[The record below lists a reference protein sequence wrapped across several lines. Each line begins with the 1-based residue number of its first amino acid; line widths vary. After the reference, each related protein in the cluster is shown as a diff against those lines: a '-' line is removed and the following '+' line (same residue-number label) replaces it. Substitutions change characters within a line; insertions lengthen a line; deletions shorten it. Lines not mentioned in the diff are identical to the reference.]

1 MNVHGFDIVSFVKL
15 AKGKFSKL
23 RKFVDGTKSK
33 LGSKSSVNDKKED
46 DKEEEKEEKKEDND
60 IAINP

>member
-1 MNVHGFDIVSFVKL
+1 MNVHGCYVVSFVKL

-46 DKEEEKEEKKEDND
+46 DKEEEKKEDND
-60 IAINP
+60 IAINPWK